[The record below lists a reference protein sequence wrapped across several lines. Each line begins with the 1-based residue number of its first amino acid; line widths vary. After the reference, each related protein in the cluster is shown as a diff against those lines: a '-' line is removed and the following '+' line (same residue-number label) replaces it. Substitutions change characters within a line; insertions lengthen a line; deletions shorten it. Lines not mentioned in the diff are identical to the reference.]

1 MENNK
6 LIKTDTLWYK
16 INSFFRNL
24 FNFTKNDKVENV
36 KEHFAANN
44 NSLRNSIEKNK
55 SKRAFAENLL
65 SGEVVISELTDEE
78 VDEMT
83 DYFTKDIEEIDRE
96 LLRIKENI
104 LRMKKKLNKEL

>member
-6 LIKTDTLWYK
+6 LIKTDTLGYK
-16 INSFFRNL
+16 INNFFRNL
-24 FNFTKNDKVENV
+24 FNFKKSGNEETA
-36 KEHFAANN
+36 KEYFINN
-44 NSLRNSIEKNK
+44 NNPLRNSIEKNK
-55 SKRAFAENLL
+55 AKRVLAENLL

-104 LRMKKKLNKEL
+104 LRMKKKLNKES

>member
-16 INSFFRNL
+16 INNFFRNL
-24 FNFTKNDKVENV
+24 FNFKKNDNEETV
-36 KEHFAANN
+36 KEYFINN
-44 NSLRNSIEKNK
+44 NNPLINSIEKNK
-55 SKRAFAENLL
+55 AKRVLAETLL

-96 LLRIKENI
+96 LLRIKGNI
-104 LRMKKKLNKEL
+104 LRMKEKLNKEL